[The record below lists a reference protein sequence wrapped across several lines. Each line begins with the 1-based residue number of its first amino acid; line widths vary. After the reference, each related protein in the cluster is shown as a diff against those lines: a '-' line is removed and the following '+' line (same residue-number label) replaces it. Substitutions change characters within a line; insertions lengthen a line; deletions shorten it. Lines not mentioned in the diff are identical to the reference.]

1 MIVLLVINIRNYY
14 KARFNMDLALL
25 SISMIFIMRSYYNEP
40 KWDFRFELLFGIVFF
55 LQVIIIICLENI
67 EYCIL
72 NLIKLLSKYFKQ

>member
-14 KARFNMDLALL
+14 KARFNMDLASL
-25 SISMIFIMRSYYNEP
+25 SISMIFIMHYNEP

-55 LQVIIIICLENI
+55 LQVIIICLENI